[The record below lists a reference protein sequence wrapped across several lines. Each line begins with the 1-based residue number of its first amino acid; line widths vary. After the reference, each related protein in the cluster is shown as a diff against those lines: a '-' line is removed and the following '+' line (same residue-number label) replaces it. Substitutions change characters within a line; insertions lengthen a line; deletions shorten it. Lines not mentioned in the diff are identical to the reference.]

1 MCLGK
6 IKIWK
11 AFNAGHMFQF
21 LLDGLSMVVG
31 EVVRNHLAL
40 LLEVYLTIGRGK
52 APFLSRIVRK
62 IPASG
67 AVSLCLHTTNN
78 AKVYIGVLL
87 HLFGGIHSE
96 ILFAQMGEFF
106 RVTLQNFL
114 QGDAAHGFLRS
125 DLYQV
130 VTVPQC
136 QLYVHTHATIGVGV
150 DVLMEQ
156 GLVALYCPIG
166 IQQSDF
172 LRFTS

>member
-1 MCLGK
+1 
-6 IKIWK
+6 
-11 AFNAGHMFQF
+11 MFQF

-40 LLEVYLTIGRGK
+40 LLEVYLTLGRRK

-67 AVSLCLHTTNN
+67 AVSLCLYTTNN
-78 AKVYIGVLL
+78 AKVHIGFLL
-87 HLFGGIHSE
+87 HLFGGVHSE

-125 DLYQV
+125 GLYQV

-156 GLVALYCPIG
+156 GLVALYCSID
-166 IQQSDF
+166 IQ
-172 LRFTS
+172 